1 MVSAEKYQQIVREL
15 SQGQQAR
22 EQGLEGKARVCAR
35 RAVGIALRHYFSS
48 RQPQLASLS
57 VVDLVQTYQEKPGL
71 PQDLQEICAH
81 MLTRVDP
88 DYNLPIPVDLLTEAK
103 ILINA
108 ILEEDTHP

>member
-1 MVSAEKYQQIVREL
+1 MISAEKYQQITREL
-15 SQGQQAR
+15 SQGLEAR

-35 RAVGIALRHYFSS
+35 RAVGIALRHYFSR

-71 PQDLQEICAH
+71 AQNLQEICAH
-81 MLTRVDP
+81 LLTRVDP
-88 DYNLPIPVDLLTEAK
+88 DYNLPIPVDLLAEAE

-108 ILEEDTHP
+108 ISEEDNHP